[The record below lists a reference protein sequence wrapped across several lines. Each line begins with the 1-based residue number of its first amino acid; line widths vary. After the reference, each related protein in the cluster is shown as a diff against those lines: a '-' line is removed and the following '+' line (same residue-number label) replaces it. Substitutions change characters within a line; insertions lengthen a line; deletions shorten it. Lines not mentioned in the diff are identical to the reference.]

1 MAHKLLVFCLIFS
14 SLTFAQD
21 QKKPAYLGVKLGGN
35 LASISGD
42 FSEQYN
48 SRLSFH
54 IGLTGELEINNTLQ
68 LVPEVLFSS
77 IGAEDVILNYIT
89 VPLVVRYYPVS
100 NFYLE
105 TGPQAAFSV
114 GAVRKVGSSN
124 YFNDITNV
132 NQTDFGIN
140 LGLGFKTDTR
150 VLLGL
155 RYYFGL
161 SNIIED
167 QSYKNHNRAFQF
179 SIAYLF
185 KN

>member
-1 MAHKLLVFCLIFS
+1 MKQKLLFCCLLFTC
-14 SLTFAQD
+14 LTFAQD
-21 QKKPAYLGVKLGGN
+21 QKKPDYLGIKLGGN
-35 LASISGD
+35 LATISGD

-48 SRLSFH
+48 SRFSFH
-54 IGLTGELEINNTLQ
+54 LGLTGELEINNTLQ

-77 IGAEDVILNYIT
+77 IGAENVILNYIT
-89 VPLVVRYYPVS
+89 VPLAVRYYPVS

-114 GAVRKVGSSN
+114 GAVKKVGSSSL
-124 YFNDITNV
+124 FNDITNV
-132 NQTDFGIN
+132 NKTDFGFN
-140 LGLGFKTDTR
+140 LGLGFKTDSR
-150 VLLGL
+150 LLFGL

-161 SNIIED
+161 SNLIED
-167 QSYKNHNRAFQF
+167 KTYKNHNRVFQF